1 MELTHRRA
9 GDEAEAEK
17 MLQVLPLPILDLE
30 EPRCA
35 FKRQNARRIMILRDV
50 RRAD

>member
-9 GDEAEAEK
+9 GDEAEEDA
-17 MLQVLPLPILDLE
+17 LRILDLR

-35 FKRQNARRIMILRDV
+35 FKRQNARRIVILRDV
-50 RRAD
+50 RRVD